1 MGERDTFD
9 DFGVLAAFW
18 PTDLGVA
25 GGAGL
30 IVRKERRLEIGLEG
44 GFVGE
49 LAAAEGVLGEAGD
62 ASRRRFGGLGEVMD
76 GDGVGSCFG
85 AGEPLS
91 DVCCCCCARDDLRYS
106 VLGSGLASVSGAM
119 IFPSE

>member
-1 MGERDTFD
+1 MGERDTFG
-9 DFGVLAAFW
+9 DFGELATFW
-18 PTDLGVA
+18 PTGLGVA

-44 GFVGE
+44 GFMGE
-49 LAAAEGVLGEAGD
+49 LAAIEGSLAGAGD
-62 ASRRRFGGLGEVMD
+62 ASRRRFGGLGEDMD

-119 IFPSE
+119 IFPRE